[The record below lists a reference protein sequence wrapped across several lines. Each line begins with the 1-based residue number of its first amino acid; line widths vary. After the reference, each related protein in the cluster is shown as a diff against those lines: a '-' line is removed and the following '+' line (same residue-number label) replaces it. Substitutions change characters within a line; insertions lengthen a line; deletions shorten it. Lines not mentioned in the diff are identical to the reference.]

1 MSLIF
6 GYAFLATVAP
16 GWPPPRLMAPSVVAI
31 LVALAGLALAFA
43 AGRWALAALRSGR
56 TAAAARNAAVAAAS
70 TAAALVGILA
80 LGWRGGLAPGT
91 HAYDA
96 VTTVLLAYSVV
107 HLVVAGLMLAF
118 VATRLAGGWGS
129 AARTLELRVAALWS
143 GYAAFATVMV
153 IIAVAGPGAT
163 SWRW

>member
-1 MSLIF
+1 
-6 GYAFLATVAP
+6 
-16 GWPPPRLMAPSVVAI
+16 
-31 LVALAGLALAFA
+31 
-43 AGRWALAALRSGR
+43 R
-56 TAAAARNAAVAAAS
+56 TAAAARSAAVAAAS
-70 TAAALVGILA
+70 TAAALAGILA
-80 LGWRGGLAPGT
+80 LGWRGGLAPGA

-96 VTTVLLAYSVV
+96 VTTVLLAYAVV

-143 GYAAFATVMV
+143 GYAAFATVVV
-153 IIAVAGPGAT
+153 IIAVAGPGVI